1 VLIGEIGGSSE
12 EEAADILKKSSIK
25 KPTVSFFSF
34 YFWLSICLIVVDW
47 CVGDVCACQCQ
58 KLRQGAYCLF
68 AFVSA
73 VCVGGW
79 VGGWCRGWAGMC
91 VGGSVIESGFCVWEE
106 DAVDFL
112 KMSSIKKPTSFFLA
126 IYVFECGWICVCACG
141 CL

>member
-1 VLIGEIGGSSE
+1 MLIGEIGGSSE

-73 VCVGGW
+73 VCVGG
-79 VGGWCRGWAGMC
+79 R
-91 VGGSVIESGFCVWEE
+91 VIESRFCVWEE